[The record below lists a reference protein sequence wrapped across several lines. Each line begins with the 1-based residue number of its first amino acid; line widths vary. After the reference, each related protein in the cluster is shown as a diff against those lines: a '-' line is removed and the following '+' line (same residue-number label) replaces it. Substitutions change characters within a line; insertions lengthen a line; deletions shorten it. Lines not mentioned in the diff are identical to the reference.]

1 MTATQLRYRR
11 YLKQTRSTL
20 AIAEFFQEYPQFS
33 SEFTFDNRSV
43 TIFAN
48 EPNADLADI
57 CEIAGFD
64 LVVDPT
70 LKSDSPDLSRAR
82 LQSNCSGAAKALP
95 EHTTAAR
102 TGSG

>member
-1 MTATQLRYRR
+1 VKEDEMTASQLRYRR

-48 EPNADLADI
+48 EPNSDLADI
-57 CEIAGFD
+57 CEIVGFE
-64 LVVDPT
+64 LVVDG
-70 LKSDSPDLSRAR
+70 PDPAR
-82 LQSNCSGAAKALP
+82 RYLNP
-95 EHTTAAR
+95 H
-102 TGSG
+102 